1 VSGRRCARAHFITA
15 VAASPHHLPVGG
27 GRVLREYLSPLWQL
41 TLARFREQLRQPE
54 VLFWVFA
61 FPLLLAIALG
71 LAFRNRPP
79 EVIRV
84 AVEAGPGADS
94 VVAWLGRGRGL
105 RATVLPGA
113 EASRRLAKGSVAIVV
128 VPGDPVVYRY
138 DSTRTDSRIA
148 RLATDD
154 ALQRALGRR
163 DVRSVADRKVME
175 KGSRYIDFLIPGLLG
190 LNLMGTGMW
199 GMGYAVV
206 DARKRRLMK
215 RLLASPMRRSQYLLS
230 YIVAR
235 LAMLGPEVVL
245 LVGFGMVV
253 FGVPM
258 RGSLLDFAVLVL
270 IGAMCFAGMGLLTAS
285 RAQTVEMVS
294 GLMNLVMMPM
304 WVLSGVFFSSSNFP
318 AVMQP
323 LIKALPLTALNDATR
338 AVMLD
343 GASLGSVAGPAA
355 ICALWGVVSFGVAL
369 KIFRWL

>member
-1 VSGRRCARAHFITA
+1 M
-15 VAASPHHLPVGG
+15 
-27 GRVLREYLSPLWQL
+27 EYWRPLWQL

-61 FPLLLAIALG
+61 FPLLLAVALG

-84 AVEAGPGADS
+84 AVESGAGADS
-94 VVAWLGRGRGL
+94 VAGLLNRSRGL
-105 RATVLPGA
+105 RAAVLPAPQAA
-113 EASRRLAKGSVAIVV
+113 EQLRKGGVTVVV
-128 VPGDPVVYRY
+128 VPGAPVIYRY
-138 DSTRTDSRIA
+138 DSTRSESRLA

-163 DVRSVADRKVME
+163 DVQAVTDQKVME

-206 DARKRRLMK
+206 DARKRKLMK
-215 RLLASPMRRSQYLLS
+215 RLLASPMRRSEYLLS
-230 YIVAR
+230 FIVAR

-245 LVGFGMVV
+245 LLGFGMLA

-258 RGSLLDFAVLVL
+258 RGSVGTLAVLVL

-285 RAQTVEMVS
+285 RARTIEMVS
-294 GLMNLVMMPM
+294 GLMNLIMMPM
-304 WVLSGVFFSSSNFP
+304 WILSGVFFSSANFP
-318 AVMQP
+318 AAMQP
-323 LIKALPLTALNDATR
+323 VIKVLPLTALNDALR
-338 AVMLD
+338 AVILD
-343 GASLGSVAGPAA
+343 GASLGAVAAPAA
-355 ICALWGVVSFGVAL
+355 VCAAWGVISFAVAL
-369 KIFRWL
+369 RIFRWL